1 MQYISKLDQLESKMA
16 QSIQLRKDTHKALFN
31 KLQQNM
37 GGKWV
42 TGADSTSG
50 IVNSC
55 SSVDEYEEIGA
66 GSAGPD
72 GARSTMYEESILDQ
86 QMRGSLHKKVWIRP
100 SELVQ
105 SIEAGGSRP
114 ILVSAIEN

>member
-1 MQYISKLDQLESKMA
+1 
-16 QSIQLRKDTHKALFN
+16 
-31 KLQQNM
+31 M

-72 GARSTMYEESILDQ
+72 GARSTMYEESILD
-86 QMRGSLHKKVWIRP
+86 
-100 SELVQ
+100 
-105 SIEAGGSRP
+105 
-114 ILVSAIEN
+114 